1 MQFSALI
8 HEPASAHVHH
18 ILLYSCDG
26 TGVDSFTNEELRGA
40 ECLTNGF
47 SNSDPKQQCL
57 RGSLVA
63 AWAVGGTVRRNVVEM
78 ISETND
84 SCFGH

>member
-1 MQFSALI
+1 M
-8 HEPASAHVHH
+8 
-18 ILLYSCDG
+18 LLYTCDG
-26 TGVDSFTNEELRGA
+26 SGIDSFTNEELRGA
-40 ECLTNGF
+40 ECFTNGF
-47 SNSDPKQQCL
+47 SNSDPKQQCII
-57 RGSLVA
+57 GNLVA